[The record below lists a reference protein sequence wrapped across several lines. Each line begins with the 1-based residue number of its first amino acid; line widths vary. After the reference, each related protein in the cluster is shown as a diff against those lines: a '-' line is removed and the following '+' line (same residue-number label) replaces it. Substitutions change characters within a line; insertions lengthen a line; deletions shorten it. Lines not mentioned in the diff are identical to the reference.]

1 MDEERTD
8 DVLADVKPDR
18 RTFVKGIVAATAFAT
33 PMVASYDMQSL
44 SKSVAH
50 AAKPISS
57 NQS

>member
-1 MDEERTD
+1 MDEESTD

-44 SKSVAH
+44 SKSVAY
-50 AAKPISS
+50 AAHPVAS
-57 NQS
+57 NMA